1 MIEELLTLIE
11 KNRSQLTKIDEA
23 LYEKIRKRIE
33 ELEAQKD
40 EDERF
45 EDEIK
50 TLKRLQ
56 RKIFE
61 LRTGKIINA
70 AWAEVCG
77 QEVGFT
83 EENMSSLEREF
94 FRNLIE
100 SINEFRRRVF
110 EEKKETFE
118 KVLVRIKKDVEI
130 LGVDGKRYK
139 LRREDVATLPAENAE
154 VLIKSGIAERIE
166 VKG

>member
-11 KNRSQLTKIDEA
+11 KNRTQLTKLDESI
-23 LYEKIRKRIE
+23 YEKIRKRIE
-33 ELEAQKD
+33 ELEEKKED
-40 EDERF
+40 DERT

-56 RKIFE
+56 RKLFE

-77 QEVGFT
+77 QEVGFS
-83 EENMSSLEREF
+83 EENMSPLEREF
-94 FRNLIE
+94 FKTLVDKIR
-100 SINEFRRRVF
+100 EFQMKVF
-110 EEKKETFE
+110 EAKKERVE
-118 KVLVRIKKDVEI
+118 RMLVRIKKDVEI

-139 LRREDVATLPAENAE
+139 LRKEDVATLPAENAE
-154 VLIKSGIAERIE
+154 VLVKSGIAERIE
-166 VKG
+166 VK